1 MTTQARIK
9 PIKGLTLRQ
18 QIEERTAELT
28 GRLNAAHMSAA
39 KATALNGELL
49 EQIKQ
54 LKQEIVARD
63 LLIRQ
68 LKQELAK

>member
-1 MTTQARIK
+1 MATQARIK
-9 PIKGLTLRQ
+9 PLKGLTLRQ

-28 GRLNAAHMSAA
+28 ERLHASHRSAA

-54 LKQEIVARD
+54 LKQEILARD